1 MATTHF
7 RTCPFC
13 EATCG
18 LEVKVEGDQVLSVK
32 GDKED
37 VFSHGFICPKATGL
51 KSLQE
56 DPNRLTQPM
65 RKRPDGTHE
74 PISWDEAFA
83 EIETRLMPLLDEHGR
98 DACAVYL
105 GNPGAHSLATL
116 LAGRV
121 WLRALGSKNLYS
133 ASTVDQMPKQI
144 SAGLMFGTILSIP
157 IPDVDRTDHFMILG
171 ANPLAS
177 NGSLM
182 TAPDMRGRIRA
193 IRERGGKVVVID
205 PRRSRTAESA
215 DEHHFI
221 RPGTDAVFL
230 AALAREIFEADLA
243 DLGDVAEHVAGV
255 ELVRQLVAPFDA
267 DRAAQACGIAAD
279 DIRRIAREL
288 AGAERACVYG
298 RIGTCTQEFGTL
310 ASWLVDVLNTITGNL
325 DRPGGVMFPKAA
337 AGQPN
342 TMGEPGQ
349 GRGVKLG
356 RWASRV
362 RGLPE
367 TFGELPVVAMA
378 EEIA

>member
-18 LEVKVEGDQVLSVK
+18 LEVTVEGDQVLSVK

-65 RKRPDGTHE
+65 RKRADGTQE

-83 EIETRLMPLLDEHGR
+83 EIDARLRPLLDQHGR
-98 DACAVYL
+98 DACAAYL

-133 ASTVDQMPKQI
+133 AATVDQKPKQI
-144 SAGLMFGTILSIP
+144 SAGLMFGTILSVP
-157 IPDVDRTDHFMILG
+157 IPDVDCTDFFMILG

-193 IRERGGKVVVID
+193 IGERGGKVVVID
-205 PRRSRTAESA
+205 PRRTRTAEVA

-221 RPGTDAVFL
+221 RPGTDAHLLFGMVQTLF
-230 AALAREIFEADLA
+230 AEDLV
-243 DLGDVAEHVAGV
+243 DVQPRLAEHAQGIEAVEQLANPFTPEAVPPVCGIPAGDIRRMA
-255 ELVRQLVAPFDA
+255 RQLVA
-267 DRAAQACGIAAD
+267 
-279 DIRRIAREL
+279 
-288 AGAERACVYG
+288 AERAVVYG
-298 RIGTCTQEFGTL
+298 
-310 ASWLVDVLNTITGNL
+310 
-325 DRPGGVMFPKAA
+325 
-337 AGQPN
+337 
-342 TMGEPGQ
+342 
-349 GRGVKLG
+349 
-356 RWASRV
+356 
-362 RGLPE
+362 
-367 TFGELPVVAMA
+367 
-378 EEIA
+378 

>member
-1 MATTHF
+1 MAATTHY

-18 LEVKVEGDQVLSVK
+18 LEVTVEGDKVLSVK

-51 KSLQE
+51 KSLQD

-65 RKRPDGTHE
+65 RKREDGTHE

-83 EIETRLMPLLDEHGR
+83 EIDARLMPLLDEHGR

-171 ANPLAS
+171 ANPLA
-177 NGSLM
+177 
-182 TAPDMRGRIRA
+182 
-193 IRERGGKVVVID
+193 
-205 PRRSRTAESA
+205 
-215 DEHHFI
+215 
-221 RPGTDAVFL
+221 
-230 AALAREIFEADLA
+230 
-243 DLGDVAEHVAGV
+243 
-255 ELVRQLVAPFDA
+255 
-267 DRAAQACGIAAD
+267 
-279 DIRRIAREL
+279 
-288 AGAERACVYG
+288 
-298 RIGTCTQEFGTL
+298 
-310 ASWLVDVLNTITGNL
+310 
-325 DRPGGVMFPKAA
+325 
-337 AGQPN
+337 
-342 TMGEPGQ
+342 
-349 GRGVKLG
+349 
-356 RWASRV
+356 
-362 RGLPE
+362 
-367 TFGELPVVAMA
+367 
-378 EEIA
+378 